1 MKFCPICQK
10 NFDDNKTN
18 CITCGQALLNG
29 SYLENEVIFDFPS
42 EELILK
48 LFNYLCESGFS
59 SVQYY
64 HNTKTD
70 LYHITA
76 SSDESNKIIQK
87 ILLSLDDKDANLNLK
102 QSERETVA
110 EYLTELAEN
119 ILPDEGA
126 KTYVNAKDRY
136 ENMMSSASS
145 LIIVGVIGFVFV
157 MLVYLKLINL
167 QMNALFYILSLLMFS
182 VFIGIGI
189 ISLLKANKI
198 KKTISTEEN
207 LSEEIKN
214 YLLTEYKPEDSENSS
229 SEDSERL
236 TEEEKYFSRTEHM
249 KKNILKHFEHADE
262 LLIDGMI
269 EEVYN
274 DLFPSDTEIEK
285 I

>member
-10 NFDDNKTN
+10 DFDDNKTD

-29 SYLENEVIFDFPS
+29 SYLENEVIFEFSS

-48 LFNYLCESGFS
+48 LFNYLCENGFS
-59 SVQYY
+59 SVQYG
-64 HNTKTD
+64 HNAKTEM
-70 LYHITA
+70 YYITA
-76 SSDESNKIIQK
+76 SSDESDKILQK
-87 ILLSLDDKDANLNLK
+87 TLLSLNDEEASLNLT

-110 EYLTELAEN
+110 AYITEIAADT
-119 ILPDEGA
+119 LPDEGA
-126 KTYVNAKDRY
+126 KTYINAKDRY

-145 LIIVGVIGFVFV
+145 LIIVGFIGFVFV
-157 MLVYLKLINL
+157 TLVYLKLINL
-167 QMNALFYILSLLMFS
+167 QMNMLFYILSLLMFS

-189 ISLLKANKI
+189 FSLSKANAI

-207 LSEEIKN
+207 LSEDIKN
-214 YLLTEYKPEDSENSS
+214 LLTEYKPEDLDDYS
-229 SEDSERL
+229 SESAEEL

-274 DLFPSDTEIEK
+274 DLYPSDIETEEI
-285 I
+285 

>member
-10 NFDDNKTN
+10 DFDDNKTD
-18 CITCGQALLNG
+18 CITCGQTLLNG
-29 SYLENEVIFDFPS
+29 SHLENEVIFNFSS

-48 LFNYLCESGFS
+48 LFNYLCENSFS
-59 SVQYY
+59 SVQYG
-64 HNTKTD
+64 HNAKTD
-70 LYHITA
+70 MYYITA
-76 SSDESNKIIQK
+76 SSDENDKILQK
-87 ILLSLDDKDANLNLK
+87 TLLSLNDEEASLSLT

-110 EYLTELAEN
+110 AYITEMAGD

-145 LIIVGVIGFVFV
+145 LIIVGLIGFVFV
-157 MLVYLKLINL
+157 TLVYLKLINL
-167 QMNALFYILSLLMFS
+167 QMNIFFYILSLLMFS

-189 ISLLKANKI
+189 FSLLKANGI

-229 SEDSERL
+229 FEYSEEL

-269 EEVYN
+269 EDVYN
-274 DLFPSDTEIEK
+274 DLYPSDSEAEEI
-285 I
+285 

>member
-10 NFDDNKTN
+10 DFDDNKTD
-18 CITCGQALLNG
+18 CTTCGQALLNG
-29 SYLENEVIFDFPS
+29 SYLENEVIFEFSS

-48 LFNYLCESGFS
+48 LFNCLCENGFS
-59 SVQYY
+59 SVQYG
-64 HNTKTD
+64 HNAKTD
-70 LYHITA
+70 MYYITA
-76 SSDESNKIIQK
+76 SSDESDKMLQK
-87 ILLSLDDKDANLNLK
+87 TLLSLNDEEASLSLT

-110 EYLTELAEN
+110 AYITEIAADT
-119 ILPDEGA
+119 LPDEGA

-145 LIIVGVIGFVFV
+145 LIIVGLIGFVFV
-157 MLVYLKLINL
+157 TLVYLKLINL
-167 QMNALFYILSLLMFS
+167 QMNMLFYILSLLMFS

-189 ISLLKANKI
+189 FSLLKANAI

-207 LSEEIKN
+207 LSEDIKN
-214 YLLTEYKPEDSENSS
+214 YLLTEYKPEDLEDNSS
-229 SEDSERL
+229 ESAEGL

-274 DLFPSDTEIEK
+274 DLYPSEIETEE